1 MNVAKKRK
9 KEGESLNNEIYIL
22 MNMVNVEKN
31 NETAKFPWSLMMM
44 MMKLLIIK
52 NEQEENSQW

>member
-31 NETAKFPWSLMMM
+31 NETAKFP
-44 MMKLLIIK
+44 
-52 NEQEENSQW
+52 